1 MTGLLAGQTA
11 FITGAGRPTGIGF
24 ATARLFRAHGAR
36 VAILDVADMDPEGA
50 ARSLGEGTRGY
61 MLDVRSEDQCHEAVE
76 RATQELG
83 DIGVLVSN
91 AGVVQPR
98 RVLEIARSDYDFVL
112 NVNLRGTLNVAQ
124 AVLPKMVARNAGSVI
139 CISSI
144 TGQRGGIFGGAHYS
158 ASKAGILGL
167 VKTMAREFGPMNI
180 RVNAICPGVIVTG
193 FTSGPKAESDN
204 AKAESEVPLGRL
216 GDGDDVAGACLFL
229 ASDLARYVTG
239 AVIDVNGGLHIH

>member
-1 MTGLLAGQTA
+1 MSGLLEGQTA

-24 ATARLFRAHGAR
+24 ATARLFLAHGAR
-36 VAILDVADMDPEGA
+36 VAIIDVADMDPLGA
-50 ARSLGEGTRGY
+50 ARTLGKGVVGY
-61 MLDVRSEDQCHEAVE
+61 VCDVRSDEQCRDAVE
-76 RATQELG
+76 RATQDVGE
-83 DIGVLVSN
+83 IGVLISN

-112 NVNLRGTLNVAQ
+112 DVNLRGTLNVAQ
-124 AVLPKMVARNAGSVI
+124 AVLPKMVARNEGSVV

-167 VKTMAREFGPMNI
+167 VKTMAREFGAKNI

-204 AKAESEVPLGRL
+204 AKAKEEVPLGRL

>member
-1 MTGLLAGQTA
+1 MRGLLEGQTA
-11 FITGAGRPTGIGF
+11 FITGGARSAGIGF
-24 ATARLFRAHGAR
+24 ATARLFLEHGAR
-36 VAILDVADMDPEGA
+36 VAIADVEDMNPA
-50 ARSLGEGTRGY
+50 AAAEALGENAVGY
-61 MLDVRSEDQCHEAVE
+61 VCDVRSEEQCRDAVA
-76 RATQELG
+76 RAVKELG
-83 DIGVLVSN
+83 QVSVLISN

-98 RVLEIARSDYDFVL
+98 RVLEIARSDYDFVMD
-112 NVNLRGTLNVAQ
+112 VNLRGTLNIAQ
-124 AVLPKMVARNAGSVI
+124 AVLPGMAAHKAGSVV

-167 VKTMAREFGPMNI
+167 VKTMAREFGRSGT
-180 RVNAICPGVIVTG
+180 RVNAVCPGVIVTG

-204 AKAESEVPLGRL
+204 AKAKEEVPLGRL

-229 ASDLARYVTG
+229 ASGLARYVTG